1 MFNMKGDSM
10 TEQNGLMILMSGSFL
25 ILWTTFKWKVPHVIW
40 DNKWFRLCSRMLGSY
55 SIIIAVISNF
65 FKVELLMIFFIVDFT
80 LFLLLDI
87 GFVITKIKKARKG
100 IIRNIQLGIC
110 LLFILCSLVI
120 ICLDMNEIASSIMG
134 LCGAMMLLSTPFE
147 EIKPFLKRKNDDSK
161 QE

>member
-1 MFNMKGDSM
+1 M
-10 TEQNGLMILMSGSFL
+10 TEQNGLMILMSGSLL

-40 DNKWFRLCSRMLGSY
+40 DNKWFRLYSRILGGY

-65 FKVELLMIFFIVDFT
+65 FKVELYMIFFIVDFI
-80 LFLLLDI
+80 LFLLLNI
-87 GFVITKIKKARKG
+87 IFFITKIKKAKMG

-120 ICLDMNEIASSIMG
+120 ICLDVNEIASSIMG
-134 LCGAMMLLSTPFE
+134 LFGAMMLLSTPFE
-147 EIKPFLKRKNDDSK
+147 EIKPFLKRKNNDSK